1 MFMAKKVISVAAFDQ
16 MQECLIT
23 STFWLQGLCVMSM
36 LCFTVQRGGS
46 PVPSPEEQ
54 PEGEVWRRELRQ
66 ESSKGQPLQQTKPW
80 QLRLAEE
87 SLSHPVNGPID

>member
-1 MFMAKKVISVAAFDQ
+1 
-16 MQECLIT
+16 
-23 STFWLQGLCVMSM
+23 MSM

-46 PVPSPEEQ
+46 PVPGPEEQ

>member
-1 MFMAKKVISVAAFDQ
+1 
-16 MQECLIT
+16 
-23 STFWLQGLCVMSM
+23 MSM
-36 LCFTVQRGGS
+36 LCFTVQRGGPS
-46 PVPSPEEQ
+46 VPGPEEQ

-80 QLRLAEE
+80 QLRLTEE